1 MFERLGKLLGTGAA
15 AKVATVLITSTLFAL
30 GHYSTQGLAGVEQ
43 AGVTGLVFGAI
54 FAVTG
59 RLWMIMCAHVAFD
72 FLALALIYWELET
85 AVAHWVFK

>member
-1 MFERLGKLLGTGAA
+1 
-15 AKVATVLITSTLFAL
+15 
-30 GHYSTQGLAGVEQ
+30 
-43 AGVTGLVFGAI
+43 VFGAI